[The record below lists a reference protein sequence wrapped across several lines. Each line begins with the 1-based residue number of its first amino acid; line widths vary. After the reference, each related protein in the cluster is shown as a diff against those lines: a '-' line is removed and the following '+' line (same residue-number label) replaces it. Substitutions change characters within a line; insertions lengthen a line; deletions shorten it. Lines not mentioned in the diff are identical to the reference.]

1 MEPLEEAIERAR
13 KARKA
18 RKVHQEREDK
28 IEHAVA
34 LGIATPDADILGKTS
49 TEATEQLRN
58 EPPTASQTDAQDLP
72 TPAQV
77 RYSATRQILTGD
89 EGLSRNRVVAGQVHD
104 ERASVYR
111 QLRSQV
117 LAAMKRNNW
126 RTLAIT
132 SAHQNAGKTLTA
144 VNLAISISQEV
155 NQTVMLVDLD
165 LRSPDVHNTLNISI
179 EKGIVDHLNHG
190 EPIENILLN
199 PGFPRLVILPGMPQG
214 QLSSEILS
222 SPEMKT
228 FLDDVVNRYSDRII
242 IFDLPP
248 LLSNDDAL
256 VFVPRTDCCLLVVE
270 DNVTRPEDIIRSV
283 QLLEHSQLIG
293 TVLNKAT

>member
-1 MEPLEEAIERAR
+1 MEPMEAAIERAR

-18 RKVHQEREDK
+18 LKALKSRQEREDNLK
-28 IEHAVA
+28 SPVA
-34 LGIATPDADILGKTS
+34 LHDANGFEKTS
-49 TEATEQLRN
+49 SKETEQLIN
-58 EPPTASQTDAQDLP
+58 ECSTESRAGVRDLP

-77 RYSATRQILTGD
+77 RYSATRQIHTQD
-89 EGLSRNRVVAGQVHD
+89 AGLSRNRVVAGQVHD
-104 ERASVYR
+104 DRASVYR

-117 LAAMKRNNW
+117 LATMKRNNW

-132 SAHQNAGKTLTA
+132 SAHENAGKTLTA

-165 LRSPDVHNTLNISI
+165 LRTPDVHNTLDIPI
-179 EKGIVDHLNHG
+179 EKGIVDHLTHN

-222 SPEMKT
+222 SPEMST
-228 FLDDVVNRYSDRII
+228 FLDDIINRYPDRII

-256 VFVPRTDCCLLVVE
+256 VFVPKADCCLLIVE
-270 DNVTRPEDIIRSV
+270 DDVTRPEDILRSV

-293 TVLNKAT
+293 TVLNKAS